1 MKILGNKIKNARL
14 TAGLSQKELAAG
26 ICNQSTI
33 SNLEKGISIP
43 SLLTLMIISERLN
56 IDFDEIYQYTTKK
69 KDSYADIF
77 QQVRVLCAQIKHKD
91 AYNLIKEK
99 IDFNRLE
106 TPYEL
111 KQYYYYL
118 GITSLIGN
126 KNSSDGIYYFN
137 LALTTESG
145 KNVEFLDILATS
157 GMATVYDIRNEDNKA
172 LTYFEKVMN
181 QLDQLTCSTSKIE
194 DGIEVAKIYY
204 NMAKFYSKIKDYKL
218 AVHLSTLGINLIQE
232 QHISYYLDFLLYEKG
247 FNLMKLGQVEEAEKY
262 YFYAAAMANLND
274 NQHAVEGI
282 KRNMK
287 DYNLKGY
294 NYWE

>member
-56 IDFDEIYQYTTKK
+56 IDFDEIYHYTTKK

-111 KQYYYYL
+111 KQY
-118 GITSLIGN
+118 
-126 KNSSDGIYYFN
+126 
-137 LALTTESG
+137 
-145 KNVEFLDILATS
+145 
-157 GMATVYDIRNEDNKA
+157 
-172 LTYFEKVMN
+172 
-181 QLDQLTCSTSKIE
+181 
-194 DGIEVAKIYY
+194 
-204 NMAKFYSKIKDYKL
+204 
-218 AVHLSTLGINLIQE
+218 
-232 QHISYYLDFLLYEKG
+232 
-247 FNLMKLGQVEEAEKY
+247 
-262 YFYAAAMANLND
+262 
-274 NQHAVEGI
+274 
-282 KRNMK
+282 
-287 DYNLKGY
+287 
-294 NYWE
+294 

>member
-33 SNLEKGISIP
+33 SNLEQGISIP

-91 AYNLIKEK
+91 AYDLIKEK

-181 QLDQLTCSTSKIE
+181 QLDQLTCSTPKIE

-247 FNLMKLGQVEEAEKY
+247 FNLMKLGQVEEAERY
-262 YFYAAAMANLND
+262 YFYAGKEWLT
-274 NQHAVEGI
+274 
-282 KRNMK
+282 
-287 DYNLKGY
+287 
-294 NYWE
+294 